1 MNNCAYSNI
10 SEDPEA
16 GYPDGSPVVSAPGKV
31 QRGREQQL
39 PQMCHLCP
47 HSEARMR
54 EVGSRMSLEMFVD
67 GLNECIR

>member
-1 MNNCAYSNI
+1 MNSCAYSNVP
-10 SEDPEA
+10 EDSEA

-39 PQMCHLCP
+39 PQVWHLCP

-54 EVGSRMSLEMFVD
+54 EAGSRMSLEMLVD